1 MRSRPPPTL
10 CTPATSAINSGNV
23 QKYSATPT
31 PLVDPT
37 ASCQHCSTA
46 LIDHPVAGD
55 GRRRDRA
62 ERELKL
68 WHLDRTRRVGSAER
82 IATAITL
89 RLARQP
95 EPESRADLC

>member
-1 MRSRPPPTL
+1 MRSSPSPAL
-10 CTPATSAINSGNV
+10 ATSPAGARRRWYV